1 MTKEFDS
8 IDDVKQYLNTVMEGF
23 LIRLEVLE
31 AKYWKEDEDEEP
43 QQPADSG

>member
-8 IDDVKQYLNTVMEGF
+8 IEDVKQYLNTVMEGF

-31 AKYWKEDEDEEP
+31 AKYRKENEDEEP
-43 QQPADSG
+43 RQPADSG